1 MVGTFSQRYACE
13 ASGAEGV
20 EHHRIM
26 KPSSRNHQLGW
37 SSGNT
42 RRAQDDNTKTPTRTE
57 TGLDAKENIHVSA
70 EGRGKT
76 FFLTSP
82 LIGSTYH
89 AHPAVELF
97 CLSAFLTNANL
108 LA

>member
-13 ASGAEGV
+13 ASGTKGV

-26 KPSSRNHQLGW
+26 KLPSGNHQRGW
-37 SSGNT
+37 SRGNT
-42 RRAQDDNTKTPTRTE
+42 RRAQDDNTKTPPRTE
-57 TGLDAKENIHVSA
+57 TGLDAMDNIHVSA

-82 LIGSTYH
+82 LIG
-89 AHPAVELF
+89 
-97 CLSAFLTNANL
+97 
-108 LA
+108 

>member
-1 MVGTFSQRYACE
+1 LRLRTFSIDEQQQIPSRNWVGLSSQRYACE

-26 KPSSRNHQLGW
+26 KPSSTNHQLGW

-42 RRAQDDNTKTPTRTE
+42 RRAQDDNSKTPPRTE

-70 EGRGKT
+70 EGRGK
-76 FFLTSP
+76 
-82 LIGSTYH
+82 
-89 AHPAVELF
+89 LF
-97 CLSAFLTNANL
+97 S
-108 LA
+108 